1 MRIIFALHKFCADA
15 VDAIQG
21 NSWPSSAP
29 AAPATLSKI
38 PCFVPNLSARQG
50 MNVAFKQFFG
60 CLGAM
65 VNGQDKKIL
74 IVEKQPNY
82 TQQLVKQVM
91 FAGMSPVVAVTG
103 EGGIRKAI
111 EHHPDLILLELDLT
125 DMDGLR
131 FVSLIRE
138 RESLQKTP
146 IVAMSI
152 VGQMKAVA
160 LKGGCNDFICKPVK
174 MIELMAHIR
183 QFIYGSRAAPMKTP
197 G

>member
-1 MRIIFALHKFCADA
+1 
-15 VDAIQG
+15 
-21 NSWPSSAP
+21 
-29 AAPATLSKI
+29 
-38 PCFVPNLSARQG
+38 
-50 MNVAFKQFFG
+50 
-60 CLGAM
+60 M

-91 FAGMSPVVAVTG
+91 FAGLSPVVAVTG

-125 DMDGLR
+125 DMEGLR

-138 RESLQKTP
+138 RESTQKIP
-146 IVAMSI
+146 ILAMSI
-152 VGQMKAVA
+152 VGHMKAAA
-160 LKGGCNDFICKPVK
+160 LKGGCNDFIGKPVR

-183 QFIYGSRAAPMKTP
+183 QFI
-197 G
+197 

>member
-1 MRIIFALHKFCADA
+1 
-15 VDAIQG
+15 
-21 NSWPSSAP
+21 
-29 AAPATLSKI
+29 
-38 PCFVPNLSARQG
+38 
-50 MNVAFKQFFG
+50 
-60 CLGAM
+60 M

-91 FAGMSPVVAVTG
+91 FAGLYPVVAVTG

-111 EHHPDLILLELDLT
+111 EHHPDLILLELDLA

-138 RESLQKTP
+138 RPSLQKIP

-152 VGQMKAVA
+152 VGQMKAAA
-160 LKGGCNDFICKPVK
+160 LGGGCNDFMVKPVK

-183 QFIYGSRAAPMKTP
+183 KFLSGSAAAPLKTP

>member
-1 MRIIFALHKFCADA
+1 
-15 VDAIQG
+15 
-21 NSWPSSAP
+21 
-29 AAPATLSKI
+29 
-38 PCFVPNLSARQG
+38 
-50 MNVAFKQFFG
+50 
-60 CLGAM
+60 M
-65 VNGQDKKIL
+65 VIGQDKKIL

-91 FAGMSPVVAVTG
+91 FAGLSPVVAVTG

-131 FVSLIRE
+131 FVSLLKE
-138 RESLQKTP
+138 RESVQKIP

-152 VGQMKAVA
+152 MGQMKAAA
-160 LKGGCNDFICKPVK
+160 LKGGCNEFISKPVK
-174 MIELMAHIR
+174 MIELMAHLR
-183 QFIYGSRAAPMKTP
+183 RFIYGSPVAPLKSL